1 MRRECCFRE
10 VVIAKTNKN
19 LSKFLMRKFFKNLN
33 ISRKKSVI
41 KGLMQEPKAEN
52 LSITHVAELKLLQK
66 DLRKQQFN
74 SVNLSYLIHIFHDS

>member
-1 MRRECCFRE
+1 
-10 VVIAKTNKN
+10 
-19 LSKFLMRKFFKNLN
+19 
-33 ISRKKSVI
+33 
-41 KGLMQEPKAEN
+41 MQEPKAEN